1 MQSPIKFLFLWSIV
15 IYQKII
21 SLDHGLFKFLVY
33 PGKICRFE
41 PTCSS
46 YTYEAI
52 EKFGIL
58 RGLALGIK
66 RISRCH
72 PWGGS
77 GYDPIP
83 QE

>member
-1 MQSPIKFLFLWSIV
+1 MYTLLRFLILSFIR
-15 IYQKII
+15 IYQHTL
-21 SLDHGLFKFLVY
+21 SLDHGILRFLIY
-33 PGKICRFE
+33 PDKVCRFE

-58 RGLALGIK
+58 RGLALGVR

-77 GYDPIP
+77 GYDPVP
-83 QE
+83 QS